1 MPGIVEML
9 ENCLARSSWRAYSQ
23 VLNRVHSFL
32 VEFQLPVSLPLTPAT
47 IALYLSYLN
56 GKGYA
61 ASTLITHMSAVA
73 FIHKINNMKD
83 PTASF
88 LIQKCLQGVK
98 NLRPSQDSRLPITVP
113 ILRKLVSIMGII
125 GSTSWEK
132 LMFKSMFLLAFY
144 AFLRVGEMTASKGD
158 GKHTLQIDNLSL
170 VENRGTTGLSITFQ
184 SFKHGRKP
192 ASILIERQVGNL
204 PCPVQAWED
213 YLAVRGKAAGCLFMK
228 QNGEPVSRN
237 EFSSKL
243 ALALKACQLSSEL
256 YKSHS
261 FRIGAATY
269 CAGKGFNDSQIRAL
283 GRWNSDAFVKY
294 IRFQ

>member
-1 MPGIVEML
+1 MEML
-9 ENCLARSSWRAYSQ
+9 KNCLARSSWRTYSQ
-23 VLNRVHSFL
+23 VINSVYSFL
-32 VEFQLPVSLPLTPAT
+32 IEFQLPVSLPLTPAML
-47 IALYLSYLN
+47 ALYLSHLN
-56 GKGYA
+56 EKGYA

-98 NLRPSQDSRLPITVP
+98 NLRPSQDARLPITIP
-113 ILRKLVSIMGII
+113 ILRKLVSSIGTI
-125 GSTSWEK
+125 GSTRWEK

-170 VENRGTTGLSITFQ
+170 VGNGGTAGLSITFQ
-184 SFKHGRKP
+184 SFKHGKKP
-192 ASILIERQVGNL
+192 ASILIERQVNEL
-204 PCPVQAWED
+204 NCPVQAWRD
-213 YLAVRGKAAGCLFMK
+213 YVAVRGRKAGCLFIK
-228 QNGEPVSRN
+228 PNGEPVSRN

-269 CAGKGFNDSQIRAL
+269 CAGKGFNDAKIRAL

-294 IRFQ
+294 IRF